1 MFPSCDHCFTYVWS
15 KHRYVLVS
23 GIRPR
28 RRDIN
33 ISKYPTKWIL
43 YPVSLF
49 LRSFGLCRGC
59 ILTQFFCCSFIPRAV
74 DAELTESTIA
84 SGFTDL
90 PMSEDHWK
98 KVAKAFHLPGH
109 FTKVATRRLTSIITI
124 CRTCE
129 FSQVREK
136 LWMHTFTINPKSHQ
150 AFAVAATHF
159 ESCEFTFSIMVG
171 CTDDQINNVKR
182 LVAGWQD
189 ASGHPLLMLGICAEL
204 ELNRLENLIG
214 KQRLAY
220 QGLMEKIEDDAVSV
234 GHDRFSWELIKEV
247 RSIRDESKT
256 VEEET
261 ETTKLQLS
269 KAILPGIKTL
279 LDQYANNRETFVE
292 ITNLFSERF
301 NDILS
306 RLDGLSAKCRIYVE
320 GISFTTDIVSLP
332 S

>member
-1 MFPSCDHCFTYVWS
+1 
-15 KHRYVLVS
+15 
-23 GIRPR
+23 
-28 RRDIN
+28 
-33 ISKYPTKWIL
+33 
-43 YPVSLF
+43 
-49 LRSFGLCRGC
+49 
-59 ILTQFFCCSFIPRAV
+59 
-74 DAELTESTIA
+74 
-84 SGFTDL
+84 
-90 PMSEDHWK
+90 
-98 KVAKAFHLPGH
+98 
-109 FTKVATRRLTSIITI
+109 
-124 CRTCE
+124 
-129 FSQVREK
+129 
-136 LWMHTFTINPKSHQ
+136 
-150 AFAVAATHF
+150 
-159 ESCEFTFSIMVG
+159 MVG

>member
-1 MFPSCDHCFTYVWS
+1 M
-15 KHRYVLVS
+15 
-23 GIRPR
+23 
-28 RRDIN
+28 
-33 ISKYPTKWIL
+33 
-43 YPVSLF
+43 
-49 LRSFGLCRGC
+49 
-59 ILTQFFCCSFIPRAV
+59 
-74 DAELTESTIA
+74 ELTESTME

-90 PMSEDHWK
+90 PMSEDNWE

-124 CRTCE
+124 SRTCE
-129 FSQVREK
+129 FPGFREK
-136 LWMHTFTINPKSHQ
+136 LWMHTFTINPKSYQ

-159 ESCEFTFSIMVG
+159 ESCRFTFSIMVG
-171 CTDDQINNVKR
+171 CTDDQISNVKR
-182 LVAGWQD
+182 LVTGWQD

-214 KQRLAY
+214 KQRRDY
-220 QGLMEKIEDDAVSV
+220 EKLMEKIEDDAVSIR
-234 GHDRFSWELIKEV
+234 HDRFSWELIKEV
-247 RSIRDESKT
+247 RSIRETSKK

-269 KAILPGIKTL
+269 KAILPAIATL
-279 LDQYANNRETFVE
+279 SDQYNHDGPPAATAAATPAATLPTTIIRQNRETLE

-306 RLDGLSAKCRIYVE
+306 RFDGLSAKCRIYVE

-332 S
+332 VWDFILNHSWPIRKIIDKPLDQK